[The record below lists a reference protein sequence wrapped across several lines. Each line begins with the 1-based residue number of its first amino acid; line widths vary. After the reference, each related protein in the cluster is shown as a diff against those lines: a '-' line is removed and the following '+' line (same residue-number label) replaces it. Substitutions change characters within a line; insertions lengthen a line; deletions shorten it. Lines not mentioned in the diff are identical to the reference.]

1 MPRPRLTSG
10 DLNVADQPD
19 SSFDRADLMQRLD
32 DDLEL
37 ISELVQIFL
46 EDAPQLVEELG
57 AAIARGDAVQ
67 VNRSAH
73 SLKGSASNFSAGP
86 VVASASR
93 LEQMGKAGDLDLAA
107 IEFETLEANLRALEI
122 DLKGLI
128 AEGEGPTP

>member
-1 MPRPRLTSG
+1 MAS
-10 DLNVADQPD
+10 QPNP
-19 SSFDRADLMQRLD
+19 SFDRADLMERLD
-32 DDLEL
+32 GDLEL

-57 AAIARGDAVQ
+57 TAIARGDATQ

-93 LEQMGKAGDLDLAA
+93 LEQIGKLGDLSLAEA
-107 IEFETLEANLRALEI
+107 EFETLEANLRALEQ
-122 DLKGLI
+122 DLKALVS
-128 AEGEGPTP
+128 EGRSGPAH